1 MFLVLLWDRHRVN
14 ELRKTRVGLKVRAL
28 MLTLNKVNRHCI
40 AKVSPMASMASRREP
55 EEGGHALRD
64 GWIIQGC
71 RERGPRIKRPC
82 TDDPRG
88 SLLADA
94 RESAD
99 RGERR
104 VVHIER
110 VFDRRERPLTVTR
123 HPHVDESIQRYVV
136 READKDRIR
145 ANLPAVRHVAVV
157 NLQEHV
163 PEDRAFRDYPLQHL
177 VVDQGPHGLLEL
189 PEFAI
194 QSRGLELPTHR
205 TDLPDVDP
213 ADPEILCQELL
224 QDCEIQVER
233 LLRLAF
239 EAGDE
244 VEPWKEARHSV
255 FAPIATDGV
264 H

>member
-1 MFLVLLWDRHRVN
+1 
-14 ELRKTRVGLKVRAL
+14 
-28 MLTLNKVNRHCI
+28 
-40 AKVSPMASMASRREP
+40 MASMASRREP

-99 RGERR
+99 RGEWR

-110 VFDRRERPLTVTR
+110 VFDRRERPLTVAR
-123 HPHVDESIQRYVV
+123 HADVDESIQRYVV
-136 READKDRIR
+136 READEDRIR
-145 ANLPAVRHVAVV
+145 SDLPAVGHVAVV

-163 PEDRAFRDYPLQHL
+163 PEDRAFRDHPLQHL

-194 QSRGLELPTHR
+194 QSRGLELPTHP
-205 TDLPDVDP
+205 TDLPDGDP
-213 ADPEILCQELL
+213 ADPESLVQEAF
-224 QDCEIQVER
+224 QEREIQVER
-233 LLRLAF
+233 LLRLALEAYDEI
-239 EAGDE
+239 EAGE
-244 VEPWKEARHSV
+244 KPRHAV
-255 FAPIATDGV
+255 LAP
-264 H
+264 